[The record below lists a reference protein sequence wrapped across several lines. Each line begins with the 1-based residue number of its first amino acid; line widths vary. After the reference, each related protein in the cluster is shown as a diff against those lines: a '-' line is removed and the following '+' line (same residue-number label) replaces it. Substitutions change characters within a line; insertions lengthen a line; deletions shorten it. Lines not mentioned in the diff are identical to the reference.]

1 MLTEVAIR
9 NAKPRERP
17 YKLFDERGLFML
29 VVPTGGRLWRFRYR
43 HSGKEK
49 LLSLGAYPDVPL
61 RRAREKRDEARR
73 LVADSIDPSAKREA
87 DKAALGNTFE
97 VVAREWLDLVKE
109 SIKESTFERER
120 SQLERFVFPELGDR
134 PVSQLTTPEILE
146 VLKKIEVRGI
156 SDTAHRVRS
165 TCLRVLRHA
174 ARTGRPHN
182 VNSDDLRG
190 ALAPVVKQHYPAI
203 VDPLRA
209 GELLRAIDDYV
220 GQPTTVAALKLAPYL
235 FVRPGEL
242 RMMEHSEL
250 NLDAAEWRIP
260 GARMKMGEPHIV
272 PLSSQ
277 AVAILRNLQLLGASS
292 RYVFPSLLSRDRP
305 MSENTVNNALRRL
318 GYSNQEMTGHGFR
331 RQPGCFRS
339 LTRRYVGGSRGIDPP
354 ASGR

>member
-1 MLTEVAIR
+1 
-9 NAKPRERP
+9 
-17 YKLFDERGLFML
+17 
-29 VVPTGGRLWRFRYR
+29 
-43 HSGKEK
+43 
-49 LLSLGAYPDVPL
+49 
-61 RRAREKRDEARR
+61 
-73 LVADSIDPSAKREA
+73 
-87 DKAALGNTFE
+87 
-97 VVAREWLDLVKE
+97 VAREWLDLVKG

-134 PVSQLTTPEILE
+134 PVSHLTTPEILG
-146 VLKKIEVRGI
+146 VLRKIEVRGI

-182 VNSDDLRG
+182 VNSDDLSG
-190 ALAPVVKQHYPAI
+190 ALAPVIKQHHSAI
-203 VDPLRA
+203 VEPLRV

-220 GQPTTVAALKLAPYL
+220 GQPTTIAALKLAPYL

-260 GARMKMGEPHIV
+260 GARMKMGEPHVV

-277 AVAILRNLQLLGASS
+277 AVAILRNVQLLGVIS

-331 RQPGCFRS
+331 SMASTLLNEQGWHPDLIELQLAHAERNKVRAAYNRALRLDERRKMMQAWGDYLDALAECFRGMGTPMLAPDMPAEGLGTELCDS
-339 LTRRYVGGSRGIDPP
+339 GEIAALTR
-354 ASGR
+354 